1 MSGDPQNPVG
11 AGTLGVRPG
20 SLGAVLEAFSNGA
33 RTTDDLR
40 RATGLD
46 RELVSLALDTLTSL
60 GMVDRTSTSSGCPD
74 GGCGGCPAPTGHGCG
89 SPGAEARGLVTLTL
103 TRRPNAAT

>member
-1 MSGDPQNPVG
+1 MTAGPAG
-11 AGTLGVRPG
+11 ARPETPSRPG
-20 SLGAVLEAFSNGA
+20 ALAAVLEAFTTGA
-33 RTTDDLR
+33 HTTDDIG

-74 GGCGGCPAPTGHGCG
+74 GGCRGCAAPTGHGCS
-89 SPGAEARGLVTLTL
+89 SPGTPAHGLVTLTL
-103 TRRPNAAT
+103 SRRPPDASS